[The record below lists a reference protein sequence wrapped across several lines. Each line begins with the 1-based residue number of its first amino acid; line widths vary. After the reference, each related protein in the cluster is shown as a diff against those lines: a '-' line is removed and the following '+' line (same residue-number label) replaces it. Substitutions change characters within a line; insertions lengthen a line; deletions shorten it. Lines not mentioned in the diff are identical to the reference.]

1 MSINNSML
9 TPLNSIPID
18 TNIDKTNEK
27 NNQDF
32 NEVKELFKDYENKE
46 NEQEI
51 MKRQIIEQEM
61 LKQKELVEIQK
72 QQILYNQQKQREE
85 ELLKQNKLH
94 DEQLLRETQQNKN
107 NVDFEKEME
116 NLIDGIDETNIINN
130 DSNENYSKK
139 KIFMT
144 ILITLIV
151 FIILINLK
159 IMNIFENI
167 LAPNLYD
174 ILISYEKLI
183 ILILTLIIVYILY
196 YFNLF

>member
-167 LAPNLYD
+167 LAPNLYN

>member
-1 MSINNSML
+1 MSNNNSML

-85 ELLKQNKLH
+85 ELLRQNKLH
-94 DEQLLRETQQNKN
+94 EEQLLKEKQNKN

-130 DSNENYSKK
+130 DDNENYSKK

-144 ILITLIV
+144 ILISLIV
-151 FIILINLK
+151 FILLINLK